1 MEKRKLANWL
11 KKRKKPDT
19 KDSSIYDEKQQ
30 SEMEQTRE
38 EHIEKFKE
46 EPIKEYNETLYSK
59 EPAQKQ
65 PMKTTP
71 EKKPL
76 IKRTSWESADLIEEN
91 IDRMR
96 RKQTQ
101 STDQCNQTR
110 EDTDKKVDFI
120 LLKKKR

>member
-1 MEKRKLANWL
+1 MEKRKFTNWL
-11 KKRKKPDT
+11 KKRKKPDA

-30 SEMEQTRE
+30 PETEQTRE
-38 EHIEKFKE
+38 ENIEKLKE

-59 EPAQKQ
+59 ESARKQ

-76 IKRTSWESADLIEEN
+76 MKRTSWESADVIEEN

-96 RKQTQ
+96 RKQTH

-110 EDTDKKVDFI
+110 ENTDKKVDFI